1 MYDLVS
7 LLRWEVG
14 SGRAKTKTA
23 GENKKKIEQKRKV
36 WQVQTAKA
44 RFSEILRRAKSE
56 GPQVVTQRGKEDVV
70 IPPVEQYRKLTKRVH
85 QPTRLSEFF
94 AQSPLAGS
102 DLNLERDPDYGRDIE
117 L

>member
-1 MYDLVS
+1 VAELKRKQHV
-7 LLRWEVG
+7 
-14 SGRAKTKTA
+14 K
-23 GENKKKIEQKRKV
+23 NKKKVEQKRNV

-44 RFSEILRRAKSE
+44 RFSEVLRRAKSE

-70 IPPVEQYRKLTKRVH
+70 ILPVEQYKKLTKRAH

-94 AQSPLAGS
+94 AQSPLAGI
-102 DLNLERDPDYGRDIE
+102 DLNLEREPDYGRDIE